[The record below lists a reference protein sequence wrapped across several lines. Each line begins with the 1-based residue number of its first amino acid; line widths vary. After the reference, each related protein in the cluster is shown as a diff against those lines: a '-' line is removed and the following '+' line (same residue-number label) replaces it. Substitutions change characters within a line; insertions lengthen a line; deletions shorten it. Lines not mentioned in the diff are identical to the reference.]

1 MPSPL
6 PETIP
11 IPKADP
17 PAELDLVAVP
27 TGVNHRT
34 AAYAYAGGSIFD
46 KRDFYIGAAL
56 IRHPQGDLL
65 VDSGFGRDI
74 AKQIATMHRLFQ
86 KMTKN
91 EVWKTA
97 ADQLRAA
104 DYDFDRLSGILLTH
118 AHWDHM
124 SGIPDFPDLPVL
136 VSRRDRA
143 AFHSPEMFAMASLRN
158 PAIGALRLAGWDSI
172 AEGLRHHGR
181 MMSDSST

>member
-1 MPSPL
+1 MTKQLPMPSPL

-27 TGVNHRT
+27 T
-34 AAYAYAGGSIFD
+34 
-46 KRDFYIGAAL
+46 
-56 IRHPQGDLL
+56 
-65 VDSGFGRDI
+65 
-74 AKQIATMHRLFQ
+74 
-86 KMTKN
+86 
-91 EVWKTA
+91 
-97 ADQLRAA
+97 